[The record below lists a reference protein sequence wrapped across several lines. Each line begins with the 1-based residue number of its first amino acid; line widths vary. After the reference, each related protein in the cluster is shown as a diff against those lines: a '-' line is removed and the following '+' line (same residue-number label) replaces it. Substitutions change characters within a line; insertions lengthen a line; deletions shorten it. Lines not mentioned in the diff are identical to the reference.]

1 MKIELKLNHGR
12 MGTKPKSES
21 WEWYTAEIP
30 KVCFIHIHNQT
41 GQWKYKIYSAVEL
54 ESHFTYDTKKAAFTA
69 ALKSLQTI
77 AIAFLESVE
86 ETLGR
91 EL

>member
-1 MKIELKLNHGR
+1 MAIELKLNHNK
-12 MGTKPKSES
+12 MGTKPRGET
-21 WEWYTAEIP
+21 WEWYTTEIP
-30 KVCFIHIHNQT
+30 DVGFINVHNRNGDWTFEIRT
-41 GQWKYKIYSAVEL
+41 GFVFNSRR
-54 ESHFTYDTKKAAFTA
+54 TYDTKEAAFTA

-77 AIAFLESVE
+77 AIAFSESVE